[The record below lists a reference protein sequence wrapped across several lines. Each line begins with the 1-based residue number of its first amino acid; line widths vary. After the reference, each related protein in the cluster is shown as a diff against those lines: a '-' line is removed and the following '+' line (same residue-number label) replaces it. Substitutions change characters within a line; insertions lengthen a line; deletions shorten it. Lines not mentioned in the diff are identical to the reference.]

1 MKILSILLAAIVWFV
16 SPDAA
21 AADERCYELRTYT
34 APEGKLDDLDRR
46 FRKYSRRIF
55 EKYDMDQVG
64 FWMPLENPEHQL
76 IYILSY
82 EDCADRDPAWDSFLN
97 DPEWLRIKEITE
109 AGGDLVTNVEST
121 MLETADVSPTIGPWA
136 IEHPRIFEL
145 RTYTAHPGKLDA
157 LLDRF
162 RNHTMRLFKRHG
174 MTNVAYWLPVEN
186 EDNQLVYLLAHPSEF
201 ARNEAWQE
209 FRADPEWQEAYEA
222 SHADG
227 PIVENVVSMLLVPT
241 DYSPL
246 R

>member
-1 MKILSILLAAIVWFV
+1 MKILPVLLIALIWFV
-16 SPDAA
+16 SSDAA
-21 AADERCYELRTYT
+21 AADDRCYEIRTYT
-34 APEGKLDDLDRR
+34 APEGDLDDLDRR

-55 EKYDMDQVG
+55 AKYDMDQVG

-82 EDCADRDPAWDSFLN
+82 EDCADRDPAWDKFLN

-121 MLETADVSPTIGPWA
+121 MLEAADVSPTIGPWA
-136 IEHPRIFEL
+136 VEHPRIFEL
-145 RTYTAHPGKLDA
+145 RIYTAHPGKLDA

-174 MTNVAYWLPVEN
+174 MTNVAYWLPVDN
-186 EDNQLVYLLAHPSEF
+186 DDNQLVYLLAYPSVF

-209 FRADPEWQEAYEA
+209 FITDPEWRAAYEA
-222 SHADG
+222 SREDG
-227 PIVENVVSMLLVPT
+227 PLVETIESTLLVPS

>member
-1 MKILSILLAAIVWFV
+1 MKFLPALLAILILSV
-16 SPDAA
+16 SSDAA
-21 AADERCYELRTYT
+21 AADDRCYELRTYT
-34 APEGKLDDLDRR
+34 SPEGKLDDLDRR

-55 EKYDMDQVG
+55 AKYDMDQVG
-64 FWMPLENPEHQL
+64 FWVPLENPENQL

-82 EDCADRDPAWDSFLN
+82 ENCADRDPAWDSFRS
-97 DPEWLRIKEITE
+97 DPEWIRIKEITE

-121 MLETADVSPTIGPWA
+121 MLEAADVSPTIGPSA
-136 IEHPRIFEL
+136 VEHGRIFEL

-162 RNHTMRLFKRHG
+162 RNHTMRLFKHHG
-174 MTNVAYWLPVEN
+174 MTNVAYWLPVDN

-201 ARNEAWQE
+201 ARNESWQD
-209 FRADPEWQEAYEA
+209 FIADPDWQAAYEA
-222 SHADG
+222 SRADG
-227 PIVENVVSMLLVPT
+227 PLVESIVSILLVPT